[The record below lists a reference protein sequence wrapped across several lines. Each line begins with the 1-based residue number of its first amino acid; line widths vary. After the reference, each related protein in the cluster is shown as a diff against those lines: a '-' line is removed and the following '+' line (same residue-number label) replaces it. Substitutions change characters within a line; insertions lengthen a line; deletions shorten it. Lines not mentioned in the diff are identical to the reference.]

1 MRLRTSYLTHI
12 LLIKHIFCSLSL
24 MSNDKLIN
32 FCFGKFAIYDH
43 VYVCYG
49 LNIKVYFHFFE
60 IYLERWLKR
69 FMIFVNILLLDPS
82 VFTVFCSI
90 SLRVGHMLLNTLYYF
105 ESHWK
110 HVPSRCWTAL
120 NFLSCFKQSL

>member
-1 MRLRTSYLTHI
+1 
-12 LLIKHIFCSLSL
+12 

-49 LNIKVYFHFFE
+49 LNIKVYFNFFE

-69 FMIFVNILLLDPS
+69 LHDIYKHSASRPKCFYSFLFN
-82 VFTVFCSI
+82 FTS
-90 SLRVGHMLLNTLYYF
+90 G
-105 ESHWK
+105 
-110 HVPSRCWTAL
+110 WTYVA
-120 NFLSCFKQSL
+120 